1 MNISA
6 QSCKTWVNCWGSVI
20 VKYIN
25 WLKVLNYI
33 INHQICQVQ
42 ERYTTPGEE
51 AIVNVMVTAQ
61 TMTDI
66 NGNTVYALP
75 HDRMQEVL
83 RKFNRLSEQYTT

>member
-1 MNISA
+1 
-6 QSCKTWVNCWGSVI
+6 
-20 VKYIN
+20 
-25 WLKVLNYI
+25 
-33 INHQICQVQ
+33 
-42 ERYTTPGEE
+42 
-51 AIVNVMVTAQ
+51 MVTAQ